1 MIVSVIGGH
10 RCSKEIGLIA
20 FEVGKVIAENGHVLV
35 CGGLTGVM
43 EQACRGA
50 KSVGGTTIG
59 IIPSAKKDDANP
71 YVDIVIPT
79 GIGLARNMIVVLA
92 GDVVVAVDGSY
103 GTLSEI
109 AYALQFN
116 RKAFALRTKWHVSG
130 AVEELNEVSEL
141 GERLK
146 EMSC

>member
-10 RCSKEIGLIA
+10 RCSKEIGLVA

-43 EQACRGA
+43 EHACKGA

-59 IIPSAKKDDANP
+59 IIPSTEKSDANP

-92 GDVVVAVDGSY
+92 GDIVVAIDGSY

-109 AYALQFN
+109 AYALQFH
-116 RKAFALRTKWHVSG
+116 RRAFALRTKWHVSG
-130 AVEELNEVSEL
+130 AVEELSEVSEL
-141 GERLK
+141 SERLK
-146 EMSC
+146 EVSS